1 MLDQLKIACT
11 TLLFFFSFRLHA
23 ETDSLGLPN
32 VNGKIKWIIR
42 EDVMTKD
49 KTQLFADAQRWLSRS
64 FGPEMYSIEQ
74 SDPEEGLLCGE
85 LITGTPRWPQRR
97 VTYTI
102 KCEENRY
109 TVELTDIATYI
120 GGTKKLLGVDKGWAY
135 LQYGFD
141 YYMKRKKSGKN
152 VRSYERAY
160 QPLRAHVSER
170 IIAPLKK
177 IMNQNI

>member
-32 VNGKIKWIIR
+32 INGKIKWIINGDAMNKS
-42 EDVMTKD
+42 E
-49 KTQLFADAQRWLSRS
+49 TQLFASAQRWLMETYDA
-64 FGPEMYSIEQ
+64 EMYSIEV
-74 SDPEEGLLCGE
+74 SDPANGKLSGE
-85 LITGTPRWPQRR
+85 LITGTLRWPQRR
-97 VTYTI
+97 VRYTV
-102 KCEENRY
+102 KCEVNRY

-120 GGTKKLLGVDKGWAY
+120 GGTKQLLGIDKGWAY
-135 LQYGFD
+135 IQYGFD

-160 QPLRAHVSER
+160 QPLRAHV
-170 IIAPLKK
+170 
-177 IMNQNI
+177 